1 MDIPTFWR
9 LIETTKVASDG
20 VIEQQTRLLIQELVK
35 LPPEEI
41 IQFDMLLQTFHTQ
54 AYTNDLWAAA
64 YIIMGGCSD
73 DGFDYFRSWLLAQ
86 GEAIF
91 HAALQNPESLAEVV
105 GEQVDTR
112 AFARGEQFFRA
123 AKRAYEQ
130 KTNDLMPRRAPVY
143 DELAGEDWTDA
154 DLPARYPR
162 LWVRYGEASYEA

>member
-1 MDIPTFWR
+1 MDIPTFWH
-9 LIETTKVASDG
+9 LIETTKIASDG
-20 VIEQQTRLLIQELVK
+20 DIEQQTRLLIQELVK

-91 HAALQNPESLAEVV
+91 HAALQNPESLADVV
-105 GEQVDTR
+105 GKPVDTEV
-112 AFARGEQFFRA
+112 FSSGEQFLRA
-123 AKRAYEQ
+123 AVRAYER
-130 KTNDLMPRRAPVY
+130 KTNEPMPRRASVFQ
-143 DELAGEDWTDA
+143 DVTGEEWTEA
-154 DLPARYPR
+154 DLPTKYPR
-162 LWVRYGEASYEA
+162 LWANYWEE